1 MDPDLNTPHKG
12 DGARTGSAETDKA
25 RAAVDETVESV
36 ASQARSAA
44 EQQKESGAEQLG
56 GVARAI
62 HGAAR
67 ELEDQMPQAARFV
80 HDAAKQLDGA
90 AGALRERSIDD
101 LMQSFNRFARAQPL
115 AFFGGAVLA
124 GFAVSRFLKSS
135 GQTSGGRHSHERQA

>member
-1 MDPDLNTPHKG
+1 MDPDLNTLDKG
-12 DGARTGSAETDKA
+12 DGARTGSVETDKV
-25 RAAVDETVESV
+25 RAAVEDTAESV

-56 GVARAI
+56 GMARAI

-67 ELEDQMPQAARFV
+67 ELENQMPQAARFV
-80 HDAAKQLDGA
+80 HDAAEQLEGA

-101 LMQSFNRFARAQPL
+101 LMQSFNRFARTQPL

-135 GQTSGGRHSHERQA
+135 GQSSGGRHAHERQA